1 MVEYCY
7 SYLLPVK
14 YEPFSHVIPI
24 LILLEEFT
32 AWKRRQRYGTLLA
45 LPVLL
50 NSSLATFDS
59 RCWRTQEPWAHQA
72 FCPVALGRLRL
83 TESSWAPPFPA
94 IQGPNCPC
102 TICVPWSLQAPPSL
116 QVPLSYKFLVPI
128 TADKGSAHSKSSLSC
143 RS

>member
-1 MVEYCY
+1 MKKEAERMYSEILTHTYKQQRKRNSETNSDKKNKEKGLLLKRNMVEYCY

-59 RCWRTQEPWAHQA
+59 RCWRTQEP
-72 FCPVALGRLRL
+72 
-83 TESSWAPPFPA
+83 
-94 IQGPNCPC
+94 
-102 TICVPWSLQAPPSL
+102 
-116 QVPLSYKFLVPI
+116 
-128 TADKGSAHSKSSLSC
+128 
-143 RS
+143 